1 MIERQEEKIKALE
14 KTVTLVSAELY
25 SLGNMIYNVDKEIKK
40 HDKSKKHLNEP
51 NLDSSQIDQIQ
62 EEEDYRTVIPPSRQ
76 DPYPR

>member
-51 NLDSSQIDQIQ
+51 NLDSS
-62 EEEDYRTVIPPSRQ
+62 
-76 DPYPR
+76 

>member
-51 NLDSSQIDQIQ
+51 NLDSSQVDQIQ
-62 EEEDYRTVIPPSRQ
+62 EEED
-76 DPYPR
+76 